1 MPPRE
6 WNAASYDRMSDPQ
19 LAMARDVM
27 DRLDLRGDERVLDA
41 GCGTGRVTEELLARV
56 PNGTLIAVDGSQA
69 MVDQTRERLGDR
81 VEAFAVD
88 LVELEVTKRF
98 DAILSTATFHWI
110 ADHERL
116 FARLAAALRPGGKL
130 VAQCGGAGNIAR
142 TLRAADEVAARPAY
156 AASLAEMP
164 EAWLF
169 ADHHAT
175 VDRLDRAGFTE
186 TRAWL
191 EDAPAHF
198 PDAEAGAEFL
208 ATVVLR
214 HHLER
219 LDPERRAPFA
229 REVAALCMLPDGR
242 MEIDY
247 VRLNLEAR
255 REEG

>member
-1 MPPRE
+1 MSPRE

-41 GCGTGRVTEELLARV
+41 GCGSGRVTEELLARV

-88 LVELEVTKRF
+88 LVELEVTKPF

-130 VAQCGGAGNIAR
+130 VAQCGGAGNIANVQAAIDAVDHPA
-142 TLRAADEVAARPAY
+142 LRGWAGPWNFATPEQTTARLKA
-156 AASLAEMP
+156 
-164 EAWLF
+164 
-169 ADHHAT
+169 
-175 VDRLDRAGFTE
+175 AGFTDIWTWLQPWPVDPPNPREYFE
-186 TRAWL
+186 TVIL
-191 EDAPAHF
+191 
-198 PDAEAGAEFL
+198 G
-208 ATVVLR
+208 T
-214 HHLER
+214 HLER
-219 LDPERRAPFA
+219 LPAEDRGAFVGDVLAQLDEPVRAN
-229 REVAALCMLPDGR
+229 
-242 MEIDY
+242 Y
-247 VRLNLEAR
+247 VRLNILAR
-255 REEG
+255 T